1 MEQWIKV
8 PHQYGNYEIN
18 TSGVVRDFETKE
30 IKKQNTNSKYSRVC
44 LKTGAIRV
52 HQLMAICWL
61 NHMPNGHGN
70 GRLVVDHINNNR
82 LDNRLENLQLITQ
95 KENIQK
101 WYKANPGS
109 RIGQS
114 SGGHGHGGRKP
125 QTKFNIEEIRLKF
138 RNGIKQKDL
147 AIEYGI
153 SRSHISNIVRLKSKI
168 K

>member
-61 NHMPNGHGN
+61 NHVPNGHGN
-70 GRLVVDHINNNR
+70 GRLVVDHINNDR

-109 RIGQS
+109 RIGQIKIS
-114 SGGHGHGGRKP
+114 N
-125 QTKFNIEEIRLKF
+125 TNIEEIRLKF
-138 RNGIKQKDL
+138 KNGIKQKDL
-147 AIEYGI
+147 AIEYGL
-153 SRSHISNIVRLKSKI
+153 SRSYVSNIVRLKSKI